1 MSSATLPLASDSGSA
16 IKPWFVGAAVV
27 IPTLMGVVST
37 TIVGV
42 ARPYI
47 AGGLSAPITDSEW
60 VLISTSSGWQRLRAW
75 CWCFWCF

>member
-1 MSSATLPLASDSGSA
+1 MPRPPPGVSHEQRDAPVASGSRRA
-16 IKPWFVGAAVV
+16 INPRFVGAAVV
-27 IPTLMGVVST
+27 IPTLMGVAGT

-60 VLISTSSGWQRLRAW
+60 VMTK
-75 CWCFWCF
+75 